1 VSDSAEGLQRDRLT
15 RVGADRRVTVR
26 LVAPGARSVTVNF
39 HPVGSVPLARNGQ
52 GVWEAVLGPLEPGL
66 YEYGFSVDG
75 FAAPDTGTAT
85 PKPQR
90 QLNASLVLVPGSIL
104 DTRAVPHG
112 DLRVVTRH
120 STALG
125 LERQFLV
132 WTPPGYGDASAPL
145 PVLVLYHGYGDTAW
159 SWVLQGRAPQILDNL
174 LAEGRIAPMIVVF
187 AGTEADIPGVVP
199 EEFPDETRR
208 RDFYPPNAAAVDR
221 ELMQDIL
228 PHLEAQ
234 YRVRTD
240 AAGRA
245 IAGLSQGGY
254 QALVSGLGHLGRFG
268 WLATFSGVSQ
278 ATVPHGDL
286 RIVTLASTA
295 LGSERQMLVWT
306 PPGYGDGSAP
316 LPVLY
321 LYHGFGDTVWSWVT
335 QGRAPQILDN
345 LLAEK
350 KIVPMIVVIPD
361 TETDI
366 AAAVPEDFPGATR
379 RQTFYPA
386 NAAAADRELIGDIIP
401 YMEAHYRVRTDAAG
415 RALAGL
421 SQGGYQALVSGLG
434 HLGTFA
440 WLATFSGV
448 SQTTVPDAG
457 IAAALADPA
466 RVNASLRG
474 LAVTVGSDDTITGK
488 DIAGLRKDLD
498 AAGIRYDYKEYP
510 GLYHEM
516 AVWRPSLADFLQK
529 IFRD

>member
-75 FAAPDTGTAT
+75 VAAPDTGTAT

-278 ATVPHGDL
+278 ATVPHD
-286 RIVTLASTA
+286 
-295 LGSERQMLVWT
+295 
-306 PPGYGDGSAP
+306 
-316 LPVLY
+316 
-321 LYHGFGDTVWSWVT
+321 
-335 QGRAPQILDN
+335 
-345 LLAEK
+345 
-350 KIVPMIVVIPD
+350 
-361 TETDI
+361 
-366 AAAVPEDFPGATR
+366 
-379 RQTFYPA
+379 
-386 NAAAADRELIGDIIP
+386 
-401 YMEAHYRVRTDAAG
+401 
-415 RALAGL
+415 
-421 SQGGYQALVSGLG
+421 
-434 HLGTFA
+434 
-440 WLATFSGV
+440 
-448 SQTTVPDAG
+448 G
-457 IAAALADPA
+457 IARALADPDL
-466 RVNASLRG
+466 VNARLRN
-474 LAVTVGSDDTITGK
+474 LTVTVSSDDGVTGD
-488 DIAGLRKDLD
+488 DIAGLRRALD
-498 AAGIRYDYKEYP
+498 AAGIGYDYKEYP
-510 GLYHEM
+510 GLGHEM
-516 AVWRPSLADFLQK
+516 AVWRPSLIDFLQK

>member
-1 VSDSAEGLQRDRLT
+1 MHKISASIAVLLSLSGAPSLAADPGIPALPPTDQPLRDFVT
-15 RVGADRRVTVR
+15 RVEADRRIIFR
-26 LVAPGARSVTVNF
+26 LFAPEAKAVSVVFGSMDPAKVKAMPMARD
-39 HPVGSVPLARNGQ
+39 GR
-52 GVWEAVLGPLEPGL
+52 GVWSVAVGPVEPDL
-66 YEYGFSVDG
+66 YEYYFNVDG
-75 FAAPDTGTAT
+75 FRATDTGTAG

-90 QLNASLVLVPGSIL
+90 QVNTSLILVPGSII
-104 DTRAVPHG
+104 DTKPVPHG
-112 DLRVVTRH
+112 DLRVVTM
-120 STALG
+120 
-125 LERQFLV
+125 
-132 WTPPGYGDASAPL
+132 ASA
-145 PVLVLYHGYGDTAW
+145 A
-159 SWVLQGRAPQILDNL
+159 
-174 LAEGRIAPMIVVF
+174 
-187 AGTEADIPGVVP
+187 
-199 EEFPDETRR
+199 
-208 RDFYPPNAAAVDR
+208 
-221 ELMQDIL
+221 
-228 PHLEAQ
+228 
-234 YRVRTD
+234 
-240 AAGRA
+240 
-245 IAGLSQGGY
+245 LS
-254 QALVSGLGHLGRFG
+254 
-268 WLATFSGVSQ
+268 
-278 ATVPHGDL
+278 
-286 RIVTLASTA
+286 
-295 LGSERQMLVWT
+295 SERQMLVWT

-434 HLGTFA
+434 HPGTFA

-466 RVNASLRG
+466 KVNASLRG
-474 LAVTVGSDDTITGK
+474 FTVTVGSDDTVTGK

>member
-1 VSDSAEGLQRDRLT
+1 MRKFAASIAVLLSLSGAPSMAADPGIPALPPTDKPLRDFVT
-15 RVGADRRVTVR
+15 RVEADRRITFR
-26 LVAPGARSVTVNF
+26 LFAPEAKAVSVMFGSMDPTEVKATPMTTDGRGVWSVAVGPVAPD
-39 HPVGSVPLARNGQ
+39 
-52 GVWEAVLGPLEPGL
+52 L
-66 YEYGFSVDG
+66 YEYYFNVDG
-75 FAAPDTGTAT
+75 FRTTDTGTNA

-90 QLNASLVLVPGSIL
+90 QVNTSLILVPGSIV
-104 DTRAVPHG
+104 DTKPVPHG
-112 DLRVVTRH
+112 DLRVVT
-120 STALG
+120 L
-125 LERQFLV
+125 
-132 WTPPGYGDASAPL
+132 ASA
-145 PVLVLYHGYGDTAW
+145 
-159 SWVLQGRAPQILDNL
+159 
-174 LAEGRIAPMIVVF
+174 
-187 AGTEADIPGVVP
+187 
-199 EEFPDETRR
+199 
-208 RDFYPPNAAAVDR
+208 
-221 ELMQDIL
+221 
-228 PHLEAQ
+228 
-234 YRVRTD
+234 
-240 AAGRA
+240 
-245 IAGLSQGGY
+245 
-254 QALVSGLGHLGRFG
+254 
-268 WLATFSGVSQ
+268 
-278 ATVPHGDL
+278 
-286 RIVTLASTA
+286 A

-321 LYHGFGDTVWSWVT
+321 LYHGFGDTVWSWAT

-448 SQTTVPDAG
+448 SQTTVPEAG

-466 RVNASLRG
+466 KVNASLRG
-474 LAVTVGSDDTITGK
+474 FTVTVGSDDTITGK

>member
-1 VSDSAEGLQRDRLT
+1 MHKISASIALLLSLSGAPSLAADPGIPALPPADQPLRDFVT
-15 RVGADRRVTVR
+15 RVEADRRIIFRLFAPEAKTVS
-26 LVAPGARSVTVNF
+26 VVFGSMDPAKVKAMPMARD
-39 HPVGSVPLARNGQ
+39 GR
-52 GVWEAVLGPLEPGL
+52 GVWSVAIGPVEPDL
-66 YEYGFSVDG
+66 YEYYFNVDG
-75 FAAPDTGTAT
+75 FRATDTGTAG

-90 QLNASLVLVPGSIL
+90 QVNTSLILVPGSIV
-104 DTRAVPHG
+104 DTRP
-112 DLRVVTRH
+112 
-120 STALG
+120 
-125 LERQFLV
+125 
-132 WTPPGYGDASAPL
+132 
-145 PVLVLYHGYGDTAW
+145 
-159 SWVLQGRAPQILDNL
+159 
-174 LAEGRIAPMIVVF
+174 
-187 AGTEADIPGVVP
+187 
-199 EEFPDETRR
+199 
-208 RDFYPPNAAAVDR
+208 
-221 ELMQDIL
+221 
-228 PHLEAQ
+228 
-234 YRVRTD
+234 
-240 AAGRA
+240 
-245 IAGLSQGGY
+245 
-254 QALVSGLGHLGRFG
+254 
-268 WLATFSGVSQ
+268 
-278 ATVPHGDL
+278 VPHGDL

>member
-1 VSDSAEGLQRDRLT
+1 MRKISASIAVLLSLSGAPSLAADPGIPALPPTDQPLRDFVT
-15 RVGADRRVTVR
+15 RVEADRRIIFR
-26 LVAPGARSVTVNF
+26 LFAPEAKAVSVVFGSMDPAKVKAMPMARD
-39 HPVGSVPLARNGQ
+39 GR
-52 GVWEAVLGPLEPGL
+52 GVWSVAIGPVEPDL
-66 YEYGFSVDG
+66 YEYYFNVDG
-75 FAAPDTGTAT
+75 FRATDTGTAG

-90 QLNASLVLVPGSIL
+90 QVNTSLILVPGSIV
-104 DTRAVPHG
+104 DTRPVPHG
-112 DLRVVTRH
+112 DLRVVT
-120 STALG
+120 L
-125 LERQFLV
+125 
-132 WTPPGYGDASAPL
+132 ASA
-145 PVLVLYHGYGDTAW
+145 
-159 SWVLQGRAPQILDNL
+159 
-174 LAEGRIAPMIVVF
+174 
-187 AGTEADIPGVVP
+187 
-199 EEFPDETRR
+199 
-208 RDFYPPNAAAVDR
+208 
-221 ELMQDIL
+221 
-228 PHLEAQ
+228 
-234 YRVRTD
+234 
-240 AAGRA
+240 
-245 IAGLSQGGY
+245 
-254 QALVSGLGHLGRFG
+254 
-268 WLATFSGVSQ
+268 
-278 ATVPHGDL
+278 
-286 RIVTLASTA
+286 A

-457 IAAALADPA
+457 IAAALAEPA
-466 RVNASLRG
+466 KVNASLRG
-474 LAVTVGSDDTITGK
+474 FTVTVGSDDT
-488 DIAGLRKDLD
+488 
-498 AAGIRYDYKEYP
+498 YDYKEYP